1 MDKRVTAAAAA
12 AKIQDGMTVMVG
24 GFLGNGTPETI
35 IDEMVKRGVKDLT
48 LILND
53 TAYPDRGAG
62 KLIVNKQVKK
72 VIVSHIG
79 TNPETANQMNAGTLE
94 VEFSPQGTLAE
105 RIRCGGCGLGG
116 ALTPTGLGTIIEEG
130 KQVLEVEG
138 KKYLLELPLRAD
150 VALIRGSVGD
160 TDGNLIYRGTS
171 QNFCPLM
178 AMASDLVIAEIGEL
192 RSVGEIAPEAVHTP
206 SIFVDYIVA

>member
-1 MDKRVTAAAAA
+1 MDKRITAAAAA
-12 AKIQDGMTVMVG
+12 SKIKDGMTVMVG
-24 GFLGNGTPETI
+24 GFLGNGTPESI
-35 IDEMVKRGVKDLT
+35 VDALVQRGVKDLT

-72 VIVSHIG
+72 IIVSHIG

-116 ALTPTGLGTIIEEG
+116 ALTTTGLDTLIEKG
-130 KQVLEVEG
+130 KRVIEIDG
-138 KKYLLELPLRAD
+138 ARYLLELPLPAD
-150 VALIRGSVGD
+150 VAIIRGSKGD
-160 TDGNLIYRGTS
+160 EDGNLIYRGTS

-178 AMASDLVIAEIGEL
+178 AMAADVVIAEIGEL
-192 RSVGEIAPEAVHTP
+192 VKVGDLSPESVHTP

>member
-1 MDKRVTAAAAA
+1 MDKRITAAAAA
-12 AKIQDGMTVMVG
+12 SKIKDGMTVMVG
-24 GFLGNGTPETI
+24 GFLGNGTPESI
-35 IDEMVKRGVKDLT
+35 VDALVQRGVKDLT

-72 VIVSHIG
+72 IIVSHIG
-79 TNPETANQMNAGTLE
+79 TNPETANQMNAGTL
-94 VEFSPQGTLAE
+94 AE

-116 ALTPTGLGTIIEEG
+116 ALTTTGLDTLIEKG
-130 KQVLEVEG
+130 KRVIEIAG
-138 KKYLLELPLRAD
+138 ARYLLELPLRAD
-150 VALIRGSVGD
+150 VAIIRGSKGD
-160 TDGNLIYRGTS
+160 EDGNLIYRGTS

-178 AMASDLVIAEIGEL
+178 AMAADVVIAEIGEL
-192 RSVGEIAPEAVHTP
+192 VKVGDLSPESVHTP

>member
-1 MDKRVTAAAAA
+1 MDKRITAAVAAS
-12 AKIQDGMTVMVG
+12 KIKDEMTVMVG
-24 GFLGNGTPETI
+24 GFLGNGTPESVV
-35 IDEMVKRGVKDLT
+35 DALVQRGVKDLT

-72 VIVSHIG
+72 IIVSHIG

-116 ALTPTGLGTIIEEG
+116 ALTTTGLDTIIEKG
-130 KQVLEVEG
+130 KRVIEVEG
-138 KKYLLELPLRAD
+138 KKYLLELPLHAD
-150 VALIRGSVGD
+150 VAIIRGSVGD

-178 AMASDLVIAEIGEL
+178 AMAADVVIAEIGDL
-192 RSVGEIAPEAVHTP
+192 KKVGEIPPEAVHTP

>member
-1 MDKRVTAAAAA
+1 MDKRITAAVAAS
-12 AKIQDGMTVMVG
+12 KIKDGMTVMVG
-24 GFLGNGTPETI
+24 GFLGNGTPESI
-35 IDEMVKRGVKDLT
+35 VDALVQSGVKDLT

-72 VIVSHIG
+72 IIVSHIG

-116 ALTPTGLGTIIEEG
+116 ALTTTGLDTIIEKG
-130 KQVLEVEG
+130 KRVIEVEG

-150 VALIRGSVGD
+150 VAIIRGSVGD

-178 AMASDLVIAEIGEL
+178 AMAADVVIAEIGDLKE
-192 RSVGEIAPEAVHTP
+192 VGEISPEAVHTP

>member
-1 MDKRVTAAAAA
+1 MAAS
-12 AKIQDGMTVMVG
+12 KIKDGMTVMVG
-24 GFLGNGTPETI
+24 GFLGNGTPESI
-35 IDEMVKRGVKDLT
+35 VDALVQSGVKDLT

-72 VIVSHIG
+72 IIVSHIG

-116 ALTPTGLGTIIEEG
+116 ALTTTGLDTIIEKG
-130 KQVLEVEG
+130 KRVIEVEG

-150 VALIRGSVGD
+150 VAIIRGSVGD

-178 AMASDLVIAEIGEL
+178 AMAADVVIAEIGDL
-192 RSVGEIAPEAVHTP
+192 KKVGEISPEAVHTP

>member
-1 MDKRVTAAAAA
+1 MDKRITAAVAAS
-12 AKIQDGMTVMVG
+12 KIKDGMTVMVG
-24 GFLGNGTPETI
+24 GFLGNGTPESI
-35 IDEMVKRGVKDLT
+35 VDALVQSGVKDLT

-72 VIVSHIG
+72 IIVSHIG

-116 ALTPTGLGTIIEEG
+116 ALTTTGLDTIIEKG
-130 KQVLEVEG
+130 KRVIEVEG

-150 VALIRGSVGD
+150 VAIIRGSVGD

-178 AMASDLVIAEIGEL
+178 AMAADVVIAEIGDL
-192 RSVGEIAPEAVHTP
+192 KKVGEISPEAVHTP

>member
-1 MDKRVTAAAAA
+1 MDKRITAAAAA
-12 AKIQDGMTVMVG
+12 SKIKDGMTVMVG
-24 GFLGNGTPETI
+24 GFLGNGTPESI
-35 IDEMVKRGVKDLT
+35 VDALVQCGVKDLT

-72 VIVSHIG
+72 IIVSHIG

-116 ALTPTGLGTIIEEG
+116 ALTTTGLDTLIEKG
-130 KQVLEVEG
+130 KRVIEIDG
-138 KKYLLELPLRAD
+138 ARYLLELPLRAD
-150 VALIRGSVGD
+150 VAIIRGSKGD
-160 TDGNLIYRGTS
+160 EDGNLIYRGTS

-178 AMASDLVIAEIGEL
+178 AMAADVVVAEIGEL
-192 RSVGEIAPEAVHTP
+192 VKVGDLSPESVHTP

>member
-1 MDKRVTAAAAA
+1 MDKRITAAAAA
-12 AKIQDGMTVMVG
+12 SKIKDGMTVMVG
-24 GFLGNGTPETI
+24 GFLGNGTPESI
-35 IDEMVKRGVKDLT
+35 VDALVQRGVKDLT

-72 VIVSHIG
+72 IIVSHIG

-116 ALTPTGLGTIIEEG
+116 ALTTTGLDTLIEKG
-130 KQVLEVEG
+130 KRVIEIDG
-138 KKYLLELPLRAD
+138 ARYLLELPLRAD
-150 VALIRGSVGD
+150 VAIIRGSKGD
-160 TDGNLIYRGTS
+160 EDGNLIYRGTS

-178 AMASDLVIAEIGEL
+178 AMAADVVIAEIGEL
-192 RSVGEIAPEAVHTP
+192 VKVGDLLPESVHTP

>member
-1 MDKRVTAAAAA
+1 MDKRITAAVAAS
-12 AKIQDGMTVMVG
+12 KIKDGMTVMVG
-24 GFLGNGTPETI
+24 GFLGNGTPESI
-35 IDEMVKRGVKDLT
+35 VDALVQCGVKDLT

-72 VIVSHIG
+72 IIVSHIG

-116 ALTPTGLGTIIEEG
+116 ALTTTGLDTIIEKG
-130 KQVLEVEG
+130 KRVIEVEG

-150 VALIRGSVGD
+150 VAIIRGSVGD

-178 AMASDLVIAEIGEL
+178 AMAADVVIAEIGDL
-192 RSVGEIAPEAVHTP
+192 KKVGEISPEAVHTP

>member
-1 MDKRVTAAAAA
+1 MDKRITAAVAAS
-12 AKIQDGMTVMVG
+12 KIKDGMTVMVG
-24 GFLGNGTPETI
+24 GFLGNGTPESI
-35 IDEMVKRGVKDLT
+35 VDALVQRGVKDLT

-72 VIVSHIG
+72 IIVSHIG

-116 ALTPTGLGTIIEEG
+116 ALTTTGLDTIIEKG
-130 KQVLEVEG
+130 KRVIEVEG

-150 VALIRGSVGD
+150 VAIIRGSVGD

-178 AMASDLVIAEIGEL
+178 AMAADVVIAEIGDL
-192 RSVGEIAPEAVHTP
+192 KKVGEISPEAVHTP

>member
-1 MDKRVTAAAAA
+1 MDKRITAAVAAS
-12 AKIQDGMTVMVG
+12 KIKDGMTVMVG
-24 GFLGNGTPETI
+24 GFLGNGTPESI
-35 IDEMVKRGVKDLT
+35 GDALVQSGVKDLT

-72 VIVSHIG
+72 IIVSHIG

-116 ALTPTGLGTIIEEG
+116 ALTTTGLDTIIEKG
-130 KQVLEVEG
+130 KRVIEVEG

-150 VALIRGSVGD
+150 VAIIRGSVGD

-178 AMASDLVIAEIGEL
+178 AMAADVVIAEIGDL
-192 RSVGEIAPEAVHTP
+192 KKVGEISPEAVHTP

>member
-1 MDKRVTAAAAA
+1 MDKRITAAEAAL
-12 AKIQDGMTVMVG
+12 KVKDGMTVMVG
-24 GFLGNGTPETI
+24 GFLANGSPESI
-35 IDEMVKRGVKDLT
+35 IDALVERGVKDLT

-53 TAYPDRGAG
+53 TGYPDRGAG

-116 ALTPTGLGTIIEEG
+116 ALTTTGLGTILEEG
-130 KQVLEVEG
+130 KRVVEVDG

-150 VALIRGSVGD
+150 VAIIRGSVGD

-178 AMASDLVIAEIGEL
+178 AMAADTVIAEIGDL
-192 RSVGEIAPEAVHTP
+192 KKVGELAPEAVHTP
-206 SIFVDYIVA
+206 SIFVDFIVA

>member
-1 MDKRVTAAAAA
+1 MDKRITAAAAA
-12 AKIQDGMTVMVG
+12 SKIKDGMTVMVG
-24 GFLGNGTPETI
+24 GFLGHGTPESI
-35 IDEMVKRGVKDLT
+35 VDALVQRGVKDLT

-72 VIVSHIG
+72 IIVSHIG

-116 ALTPTGLGTIIEEG
+116 ALTTTGLDTLIEKG
-130 KQVLEVEG
+130 KRVIEIDG
-138 KKYLLELPLRAD
+138 ARYLIELPLRAD
-150 VALIRGSVGD
+150 VDIIRGSKGD
-160 TDGNLIYRGTS
+160 EDGNLIYRGTS

-178 AMASDLVIAEIGEL
+178 AMAADVVIAEIGEL
-192 RSVGEIAPEAVHTP
+192 VKVGDLSPESVHTP